1 MDLHEQN
8 KWAVTSE
15 LSSRESALDLEVE
28 LLDLNLRLAIYYY
41 LQYSSLLEALRFNVL
56 NGDNSMHLP
65 DGKD

>member
-15 LSSRESALDLEVE
+15 LSSKESTLDLEFE

-41 LQYSSLLEALRFNVL
+41 LQYSSLLEALLFNVL
-56 NGDNSMHLP
+56 NGDNSTHLP
-65 DGKD
+65 HSKD